1 MRLLNHK
8 NLMCL
13 YEVYETEGSV
23 YLCGELLEGG
33 QLYDLV
39 KTKHKFKGCEVIGL
53 MKGLIEGLEHMHSK
67 RIMHR
72 DLKPENILL
81 RGNSYG
87 DCVIGD
93 FGLSVWAD

>member
-23 YLCGELLEGG
+23 YLCVELLEGG

-39 KTKHKFKGCEVIGL
+39 KTKHKFKGCEV
-53 MKGLIEGLEHMHSK
+53 
-67 RIMHR
+67 
-72 DLKPENILL
+72 
-81 RGNSYG
+81 
-87 DCVIGD
+87 
-93 FGLSVWAD
+93 